1 MDFPIINSWILKFI
15 LLEGNDIY
23 IFYSEIER
31 ERERE
36 REMDNYGTVNEG
48 ATRVNVVDDT

>member
-1 MDFPIINSWILKFI
+1 MDYPIINSWILKFT

-23 IFYSEIER
+23 FFYSEIER

-36 REMDNYGTVNEG
+36 REREIIMVL
-48 ATRVNVVDDT
+48 